1 MWNFNY
7 AIPSF
12 LVLVIFMSY
21 YFALPRIPI
30 RINQTFIK
38 LVIVEFLVT
47 TTNIVSTWAC
57 INYAILPVWLLYLLN
72 EAYFVAFFM
81 RAYIFS
87 LFTANVLK
95 SSFCYDF
102 NKRCLLQLPF
112 FAFSLLIISS
122 SRTHLFFYI
131 DETGYHN
138 GPGYN
143 LLYLLFILYL
153 AFSFVLIRRHRT
165 RVRRKREFTSIS
177 WYNLMLFIGLILRFA
192 FPQYLLMGTFCLM
205 ALIIIYLSFENP
217 DFYLEPRTW
226 IFNNRALRE
235 YVEEINNRKKYTIL
249 QFVIH
254 NYADFRELY
263 GARQMDQGIALIGN
277 YLRKEFKDEMVFY
290 YRSGRFILLG
300 EYNFDYELA
309 YDMIKERFKSSWE
322 ADDAELYLDI
332 GAAVLHFGELRL
344 QYESVLNILS
354 DGFDMAAQSSGEEII
369 IIDREAQDKNA
380 QQGEIKKALK
390 FAIEHDQVKVFLQ
403 PIMNSKT
410 GRIEGAEALTR
421 IVDNTGKII
430 PPSLF
435 IPIAEKNGM
444 INQLGDQA
452 FEQTCRFIKEKDVA
466 GRGISFINVNLSPI
480 QFMRTDIA
488 EKLEG
493 YVRKY
498 GIDPEFIHL
507 EITEEAL
514 IDETLLLKQMQALI
528 SKGFCFALD
537 DYGKGYSNL
546 SRLRHCPFINI
557 KLDMSLVWDYC
568 RKPDEM
574 VPSMVDTFK
583 KMGFSIT
590 AEGIEDGNMAED
602 MSEVGVNYLQG
613 FHFSKPI
620 PMEDFESRYLQTSG

>member
-1 MWNFNY
+1 
-7 AIPSF
+7 
-12 LVLVIFMSY
+12 
-21 YFALPRIPI
+21 
-30 RINQTFIK
+30 
-38 LVIVEFLVT
+38 
-47 TTNIVSTWAC
+47 
-57 INYAILPVWLLYLLN
+57 
-72 EAYFVAFFM
+72 
-81 RAYIFS
+81 
-87 LFTANVLK
+87 
-95 SSFCYDF
+95 
-102 NKRCLLQLPF
+102 
-112 FAFSLLIISS
+112 
-122 SRTHLFFYI
+122 
-131 DETGYHN
+131 
-138 GPGYN
+138 
-143 LLYLLFILYL
+143 
-153 AFSFVLIRRHRT
+153 
-165 RVRRKREFTSIS
+165 
-177 WYNLMLFIGLILRFA
+177 
-192 FPQYLLMGTFCLM
+192 
-205 ALIIIYLSFENP
+205 
-217 DFYLEPRTW
+217 
-226 IFNNRALRE
+226 
-235 YVEEINNRKKYTIL
+235 
-249 QFVIH
+249 
-254 NYADFRELY
+254 
-263 GARQMDQGIALIGN
+263 
-277 YLRKEFKDEMVFY
+277 
-290 YRSGRFILLG
+290 
-300 EYNFDYELA
+300 
-309 YDMIKERFKSSWE
+309 
-322 ADDAELYLDI
+322 
-332 GAAVLHFGELRL
+332 
-344 QYESVLNILS
+344 
-354 DGFDMAAQSSGEEII
+354 
-369 IIDREAQDKNA
+369 
-380 QQGEIKKALK
+380 
-390 FAIEHDQVKVFLQ
+390 
-403 PIMNSKT
+403 MNSKT